1 MQSPQR
7 SVHHLHRSTKAQ
19 TPPQEKYFSCCA
31 SQSCTATFTRSF
43 YRKWR
48 NGERFAGAKEVKIL
62 GCQIWWIWCK
72 AYDIKFWTCLTLW
85 WAAWRQALSCCYTF
99 RKTTNSGIFFRI
111 AGFRWFRSISVCNTV
126 LYCNTIYCTTWNRNL
141 LYLTTPKYTT
151 LYYTTLHYTLHYIIL
166 CYALLCYAIL
176 CFAMLCYAILYYN
189 MLNYIILLYTI
200 LYYTIL

>member
-72 AYDIKFWTCLTLW
+72 AYDIKFWTCLTVW

-99 RKTTNSGIFFRI
+99 RKTTNSGIFFELLALGDSEAYQCAI
-111 AGFRWFRSISVCNTV
+111 LYCTAIQYTV
-126 LYCNTIYCTTWNRNL
+126 LHGTEIYCTL
-141 LYLTTPKYTT
+141 LHQNILH
-151 LYYTTLHYTLHYIIL
+151 YTTLHYTTLHTTLY
-166 CYALLCYAIL
+166 YTML
-176 CFAMLCYAILYYN
+176 CFAMLCYIMFCYA
-189 MLNYIILLYTI
+189 MLCFTI
-200 LYYTIL
+200 L